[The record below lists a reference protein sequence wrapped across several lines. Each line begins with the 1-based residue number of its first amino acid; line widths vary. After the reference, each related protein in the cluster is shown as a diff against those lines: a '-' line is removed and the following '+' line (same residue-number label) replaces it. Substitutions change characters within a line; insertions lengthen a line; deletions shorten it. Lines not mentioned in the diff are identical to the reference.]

1 IAFSSLLSGVML
13 VVMLT
18 FFFILIPR
26 PPRSTLFPYTTLFR
40 SDSETKCA
48 HWQGKSHKNKPI
60 LYKKGRVVYV
70 RSEVYK
76 LRKGPIPRGFYV
88 YMTCKNWDCVNSRHM
103 DLRPVGRPFVDLDQA

>member
-1 IAFSSLLSGVML
+1 MDLDQGKSQGNLLSQED
-13 VVMLT
+13 
-18 FFFILIPR
+18 ILAHIEV
-26 PPRSTLFPYTTLFR
+26 
-40 SDSETKCA
+40 DSETKCA